1 VLGDA
6 VGGRAR
12 DMRDRPGM
20 IEARDPDQKSEH
32 GSIFKGAS
40 APFRRVLRRVKVR
53 SLRSLSTMTRR
64 IGAA

>member
-1 VLGDA
+1 
-6 VGGRAR
+6 
-12 DMRDRPGM
+12 M
-20 IEARDPDQKSEH
+20 IEARDPDQKSQH

-53 SLRSLSTMTRR
+53 SLRALSTLTRR